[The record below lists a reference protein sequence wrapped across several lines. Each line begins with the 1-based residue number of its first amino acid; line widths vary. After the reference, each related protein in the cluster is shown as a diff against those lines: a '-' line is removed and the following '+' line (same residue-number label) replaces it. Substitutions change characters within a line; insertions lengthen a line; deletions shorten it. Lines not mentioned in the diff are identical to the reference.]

1 MIEAN
6 ASIKGLEQ
14 EIIEEVKKVCSS
26 IKRELDSI
34 IAFESTNPKMQDI
47 QEQMSLVKAGGAIN
61 YDILHLEAMSDQA
74 IYDILINQAKE
85 INLTGNMKKDTIR
98 VVDKAEAPL
107 FPSKPRK
114 KLNVLLSVV
123 VGLTFGTGL
132 VFFREYMDNTVKTQE
147 EIVQCTS
154 MPVLGTIPYMKS
166 LKKEGVLALSG
177 NGKSPGQK
185 NQKGGY
191 YYHTNSDCIIN
202 RLPFMQTGMSG
213 QAMMVGSATPG
224 RVRPRLLQNWQ

>member
-1 MIEAN
+1 MFPEIKENKVIDELYKQLCSLKESVLANTKKYGPNHPRMIEAN

-114 KLNVLLSVV
+114 KLNVPSIGRGRLNIWN
-123 VGLTFGTGL
+123 
-132 VFFREYMDNTVKTQE
+132 R
-147 EIVQCTS
+147 
-154 MPVLGTIPYMKS
+154 P
-166 LKKEGVLALSG
+166 
-177 NGKSPGQK
+177 
-185 NQKGGY
+185 
-191 YYHTNSDCIIN
+191 CIF
-202 RLPFMQTGMSG
+202 P
-213 QAMMVGSATPG
+213 
-224 RVRPRLLQNWQ
+224 